1 MTLST
6 LEVGLI
12 IGLLLSVIAL
22 AVAIKSL
29 LVAKDQQAQ
38 FDKMAERLS
47 HEIALSTT
55 GIVNIGQRLI
65 TVEKRLL
72 ADSIPPIPP
81 QKMDDPASESEDS
94 QAYSQAA
101 QLFRLGVDCEEVAR
115 RCGLSRAEA
124 SLIQA
129 MQLKTSDVKS

>member
-22 AVAIKSL
+22 AVAVKSL
-29 LVAKDQQAQ
+29 LVARGQQAE

-55 GIVNIGQRLI
+55 GVVNIGQRLI
-65 TVEKRLL
+65 AVEKRLL
-72 ADSIPPIPP
+72 ADSIPPIAP
-81 QKMDDPASESEDS
+81 QKTNDPASEES
-94 QAYSQAA
+94 QPYSQAA
-101 QLFRLGVDCEEVAR
+101 QLFKLGVDCDEVAR

>member
-12 IGLLLSVIAL
+12 IGLLLCVIAL
-22 AVAIKSL
+22 AVAVKSL
-29 LVAKDQQAQ
+29 LLARAQQAQ
-38 FDKMAERLS
+38 FDQMAERLS

-55 GIVNIGQRLI
+55 GTVNIGQRLI
-65 TVEKRLL
+65 AVEKRLL
-72 ADSIPPIPP
+72 ADSIPTLVP
-81 QKMDDPASESEDS
+81 QQIDSANADDFQP
-94 QAYSQAA
+94 YSQAA
-101 QLFRLGVDCEEVAR
+101 QLFTLGVDCDEVAR

-129 MQLKTSDVKS
+129 MQLNASGAQS